1 MASEFDAVR
10 NRKKQGAD
18 ARARVLARASNPNPV
33 SGNAESEFAAVR
45 NRTADIIPSDTETL
59 RNETNPMARDF
70 MGNGLK
76 NIINNV
82 QEEAINREKNRL
94 KLPPSLI
101 IGPGFIENS
110 TFTQATQ
117 GNRDA
122 IGTYRAATGKT
133 IKPLSAYEQ
142 WMDGLDQDIKR
153 FPAIAP
159 LRPISGGIVKLLLD
173 TKPGQFTTRFSGQMG
188 SAVTGDKPYYDVT
201 TGNAIADKVA
211 DITGSL
217 AGLAAS
223 GVNPGAPGVQGQN
236 LITAPLEAAEGV
248 LATRAGN
255 ALTNTIS
262 RQAARIPG
270 VSAGTADRF
279 TRGALTGAAAGAVGN
294 TAIGINRD
302 ETTSREMLHNAAV
315 GAAFGAGGEALAQ
328 GVEAGVRALFK
339 KNGIPDSEVSEIL
352 SLPVGRKDARINSA
366 TARSVQQAGEEAIT
380 NPYTFG
386 LPEGLPQTRRNM
398 ANAAEGRGEIQQ
410 INARLQELESQYGQ
424 RVIDEY
430 KYLKQSRD
438 NRGGVSQGQLQRTPE
453 GEVIGRTGRT
463 SQNPLWYQE
472 FYQANGKVPSNKDL
486 YKLAQERVD
495 NGFRDEAGQVPSWRQ
510 TSGYD
515 EEVAAY
521 TAARDNLRTGV
532 QELDPA
538 LRVTDQPLVSSRLK
552 QEGAA
557 PRVNDKSINKQ
568 KTFNINDPAVP
579 KFMRMR
585 QTRQEAANAK
595 TSLAEIQRIAPEVEA
610 DEIVKS
616 IRQPRV
622 RDRVYKYLDEAEK
635 AARERIQKR
644 KNNLNSNPM
653 PEWKDWSI
661 IGAAKMGKG
670 TIKFADWTE
679 EMVKE
684 VGESFR
690 PHAEKTYRAAKE
702 ELRKQERLATKEGE
716 AAAKFNAQDIGD
728 ADTFAA
734 KISNKASKR
743 RTSFAQKIE
752 KIRSQ
757 FEDDVQSLAGLEKRI
772 TGRVA
777 SAEDS
782 LYKKARLYKGAPEKA
797 HQIVKQRLGPVITAA
812 EKAGY
817 TSDDLGKYALAV
829 HAKDVNAAGYKSG
842 FTNKEIEAVINKY
855 GSSSEMETARKELVQ
870 VGKDMMKELV
880 DSGVVSKE
888 LADVLDN
895 RWQNYIPLF
904 RAFDETPEAFAGGLS
919 KSLANV
925 ASPLKALKG
934 SEKKVVDPLENMVRN
949 IFQTVNA
956 AERNRVATEISK
968 LAKKDVDENFIRRL
982 SPDEQVGRKN
992 VVNVKE
998 NGENVK
1004 YEVEPEVYRAL
1015 MNLDKESGNMLMNIL
1030 SKPAS
1035 LLRAGATLTPEFSLR
1050 NPMRDI
1056 LQAYVVSKSGFNP
1069 ITDFGVGLIQSIS
1082 KGKLYQEWIDN
1093 LGAYGNVLSMDRNI
1107 HRKALES
1114 VLKEKPSKKF
1124 INIVTGKA
1132 FINVLR
1138 AITDVTESATK
1149 VGEYRAALRK
1159 GVSPQEA
1166 AYRSRDLMD
1175 FARAGSGIRQANRI
1189 VAFLNA
1195 NIQGKSKLVR
1205 AIKEDPI
1212 GTTTRMIVSTT
1223 LPTIGIYALN
1233 SRYANEK
1240 QKETISE
1247 SPDWMRDTFWLVA
1260 IPGTD
1265 TVARIP
1271 KPFDIAPLF
1280 SNLPE
1285 RAMEYTEEN
1294 DKDAFDGFVNRM
1306 LGDAALPAQITGL
1319 WPFIEGMSN
1328 YSFFR
1333 QGPIIPQ
1340 REQGLEY
1347 KDQYDPVRT
1356 TETARFLAGVAS
1368 TLTGDKGAF
1377 KNFSSPRIMDSTL
1390 QGLTAGLGNY
1400 ATTATDAI
1408 LKKTGLVDRPNA
1420 PEKRA
1425 EQLPFVKAFTVDPL
1439 QSTKSIE
1446 KLYDMKEK
1454 LSSQKASAK
1463 LNEKEFT
1470 RNSDLKVLEKAA
1482 KKLSQIN
1489 ADIREIEK
1497 DKTMSSHEK
1506 RIQIEPLLSE
1516 RNQIARNTMKGFPE

>member
-1 MASEFDAVR
+1 MAESFIQK
-10 NRKKQGAD
+10 RKRELGMVAD
-18 ARARVLARASNPNPV
+18 SAPASNSNSNSNLSFIQKRKMELGMIEDTRASLPSVIKNVATSDVTKDFVNK
-33 SGNAESEFAAVR
+33 GLNYAGQEMQRKAA
-45 NRTADIIPSDTETL
+45 
-59 RNETNPMARDF
+59 
-70 MGNGLK
+70 
-76 NIINNV
+76 
-82 QEEAINREKNRL
+82 NRENNRI

-101 IGPGFIENS
+101 VGPGFIENS
-110 TFTQATQ
+110 TFAQATQ

-142 WMDGLDQDIKR
+142 WMEGIDKDVER

-159 LRPISGGIVKLLLD
+159 VKPLAQGIAGLVLD
-173 TKPGQFTTRFSGQMG
+173 NKPGQFTTRTFGQIG

-201 TGNAIADKVA
+201 TGNATADKVA
-211 DITGSL
+211 DITGGIGGIAAL
-217 AGLAAS
+217 AI
-223 GVNPGAPGVQGQN
+223 NPAAPGIQGQN

-279 TRGALTGAAAGAVGN
+279 TRGALSGAAAGAVGN
-294 TAIGINRD
+294 TAMGINQD
-302 ETTSREMLHNAAV
+302 QTSGQEMLHNAGL
-315 GAAFGAGGEALAQ
+315 GAAFGAGGDLLIRGVGAGIGRGRTRGATPTEDTLALPLGRGDQRMAQ
-328 GVEAGVRALFK
+328 AGQRSSLARGDDAIVNPTDWAPEPLGLPAGRNSTFV
-339 KNGIPDSEVSEIL
+339 GES
-352 SLPVGRKDARINSA
+352 SLPV
-366 TARSVQQAGEEAIT
+366 
-380 NPYTFG
+380 
-386 LPEGLPQTRRNM
+386 
-398 ANAAEGRGEIQQ
+398 
-410 INARLQELESQYGQ
+410 Q
-424 RVIDEY
+424 RVG
-430 KYLKQSRD
+430 SRP
-438 NRGGVSQGQLQRTPE
+438 G
-453 GEVIGRTGRT
+453 
-463 SQNPLWYQE
+463 
-472 FYQANGKVPSNKDL
+472 
-486 YKLAQERVD
+486 
-495 NGFRDEAGQVPSWRQ
+495 
-510 TSGYD
+510 
-515 EEVAAY
+515 
-521 TAARDNLRTGV
+521 
-532 QELDPA
+532 
-538 LRVTDQPLVSSRLK
+538 SSREPV
-552 QEGAA
+552 Q
-557 PRVNDKSINKQ
+557 RVSESSINRQ
-568 KTFNINDPAVP
+568 QTFDINDPAVP
-579 KFMRMR
+579 KYLRVR
-585 QTRQEAANAK
+585 QQRLEAANAK
-595 TSLAEIQRIAPEVEA
+595 ASNAELQRITPEIEA
-610 DEIVKS
+610 EEIVRT
-616 IRQPRV
+616 IQQPRV
-622 RDRVYKYLDEAEK
+622 RDRVYNYLDQAEK
-635 AARERIQKR
+635 AARERINKR
-644 KNNLNSNPM
+644 KNNLNSNPL
-653 PEWKDWSI
+653 PEWGDRTI

-684 VGESFR
+684 FGEKFR
-690 PHAEKTYRAAKE
+690 PHAESTYRASKE
-702 ELRKQERLATKEGE
+702 ELRKQERLATKEGDD
-716 AAAKFNAQDIGD
+716 AVRFNSQDIGD
-728 ADTFAA
+728 ADTFSA
-734 KISNKASKR
+734 KISKDVNKR
-743 RTSFAQKIE
+743 RTSFSQKIE
-752 KIRSQ
+752 RIRTQ
-757 FEDDVQSLAGLEKRI
+757 FEDDVQSLAGLEKRV

-777 SAEDS
+777 SAENS
-782 LYKKARLYKGAPEKA
+782 LYKKARLFKGAPEKA
-797 HQIVKQRLGPVITAA
+797 NQIVKQRLAPVVTAA

-817 TSDDLGKYALAV
+817 TADDIGKYALAV

-842 FTNKEIEAVINKY
+842 FTDKEIAAVIQKY
-855 GSSSEMETARKELVQ
+855 GSEEMEAARKELVQ

-880 DSGVVSKE
+880 DSGVISKE

-895 RWQNYIPLF
+895 RWKNYIPLF
-904 RAFDETPEAFAGGLS
+904 RAFEDTPEAFAGGLS

-925 ASPLKALKG
+925 ASPIKALKG

-956 AERNRVATEISK
+956 SERNKVAMEISK

-982 SPDEQVGRKN
+982 GPDEQVGRKN
-992 VVNVKE
+992 VINVKE
-998 NGENVK
+998 NGESVK

-1069 ITDFGVGLIQSIS
+1069 ITDFGAGLIQSIS

-1114 VLKEKPSKKF
+1114 VLKEKPSKK
-1124 INIVTGKA
+1124 IVNIFTGKA
-1132 FINVLR
+1132 FINMLR
-1138 AITDVTESATK
+1138 TITDVTESATK

-1223 LPTIGIYALN
+1223 LPTLGIYALN
-1233 SRYANEK
+1233 SRFANEK

-1280 SNLPE
+1280 ANLPE
-1285 RAMEYTEEN
+1285 RALEFTKEN
-1294 DKDAFDGFVNRM
+1294 DPDAFDGFVNRM

-1356 TETARFLAGVAS
+1356 TETARFLAGVVNKA
-1368 TLTGDKGAF
+1368 TDGKGAF
-1377 KNFSSPRIMDSTL
+1377 KNFSSPRIMDSTI

-1408 LKKTGLVDRPNA
+1408 LKKTGLVDRPNP
-1420 PEKRA
+1420 PEKRM

-1446 KLYDMKEK
+1446 KMYDTKEK
-1454 LSSQKASAK
+1454 LSSQKASAN
-1463 LNEKEFT
+1463 LNEEAFT
-1470 RNSDLKVLEKAA
+1470 RNRDLKVLEKAT
-1482 KKLSQIN
+1482 KKISKIN
-1489 ADIREIEK
+1489 ASIRDIEA
-1497 DKTMSSHEK
+1497 DKTMSSAEK
-1506 RIQIEPLLSE
+1506 RRQIEPLLSE
-1516 RNQIARNTMKGFPE
+1516 RNQIARTTMQGFPK

>member
-18 ARARVLARASNPNPV
+18 AKARVLARASNPNV
-33 SGNAESEFAAVR
+33 GGVNAESEFAAVR
-45 NRTADIIPSDTETL
+45 NRTADISPPTL
-59 RNETNPMARDF
+59 LDNVKSALTSPGVKDF
-70 MGNGLK
+70 VNKGL
-76 NIINNV
+76 NYAG
-82 QEEAINREKNRL
+82 QEMQRQAAEREKNRL

-110 TFTQATQ
+110 TFGQATQ

-122 IGTYRAATGKT
+122 IGIYKAATGKM
-133 IKPLSAYEQ
+133 IKPLTEYEQ
-142 WMDGLDQDIKR
+142 RMEEIQRTTQEHPYLKPLQPIAEWGTGLMSNTDTGNFINR
-153 FPAIAP
+153 TIGT
-159 LRPISGGIVKLLLD
+159 GGSMIV
-173 TKPGQFTTRFSGQMG
+173 GE
-188 SAVTGDKPYYDVT
+188 KPYYNTT
-201 TGNAIADKVA
+201 TGNATADKVA
-211 DITGSL
+211 DITGMVGGIAGMAFNPAAPGVKGQNL
-217 AGLAAS
+217 LTGPLAAAEAGLA
-223 GVNPGAPGVQGQN
+223 
-236 LITAPLEAAEGV
+236 
-248 LATRAGN
+248 TRTGN

-270 VSAGTADRF
+270 VSAGTADRL
-279 TRGALTGAAAGAVGN
+279 TRGALSGAAAGAIGN
-294 TAIGINRD
+294 TAIGINQD
-302 ETTSREMLHNAAV
+302 QTTGEEMLHNAAL
-315 GAAFGAGGEALAQ
+315 GAAFGAGGDLLIRGVGAGARAVTGRGNNATQAADTLALPLGRGDQRMAQ
-328 GVEAGVRALFK
+328 AGQRSNLARNEDAIVNPTDWTPEPLGLPAGRNSTFIGESPLPAQRV
-339 KNGIPDSEVSEIL
+339 GARPGASREPVQRVSE
-352 SLPVGRKDARINSA
+352 S
-366 TARSVQQAGEEAIT
+366 
-380 NPYTFG
+380 
-386 LPEGLPQTRRNM
+386 
-398 ANAAEGRGEIQQ
+398 
-410 INARLQELESQYGQ
+410 
-424 RVIDEY
+424 
-430 KYLKQSRD
+430 
-438 NRGGVSQGQLQRTPE
+438 
-453 GEVIGRTGRT
+453 
-463 SQNPLWYQE
+463 
-472 FYQANGKVPSNKDL
+472 
-486 YKLAQERVD
+486 
-495 NGFRDEAGQVPSWRQ
+495 
-510 TSGYD
+510 
-515 EEVAAY
+515 
-521 TAARDNLRTGV
+521 
-532 QELDPA
+532 
-538 LRVTDQPLVSSRLK
+538 
-552 QEGAA
+552 
-557 PRVNDKSINKQ
+557 SINRQ
-568 KTFNINDPAVP
+568 RNFDINDPAVP
-579 KFMRMR
+579 EFMRVR
-585 QTRQEAANAK
+585 QARIEAANARK
-595 TSLAEIQRIAPEVEA
+595 IPTETQRVAPEVEVN
-610 DEIVKS
+610 EIVRN
-616 IRQPRV
+616 IQQPRI
-622 RDRVYKYLDEAEK
+622 RDRVYNYLDEAEK

-644 KNNLNSNPM
+644 KNNLNSNPL
-653 PEWKDWSI
+653 PEWRDWSI
-661 IGAAKMGKG
+661 VGAAKMGKG
-670 TIKFADWTE
+670 TIKFADWAE

-684 VGESFR
+684 VGENFR
-690 PHAEKTYRAAKE
+690 PHAEKVYRASKE

-716 AAAKFNAQDIGD
+716 AAVKFNSQDIGD

-743 RTSFAQKIE
+743 RTNFSQKIE

-757 FEDDVQSLAGLEKRI
+757 FEDDVISLAGLEKRV

-782 LYKKARLYKGAPEKA
+782 IYKKARLYKGAPEKA

-817 TSDDLGKYALAV
+817 TSDDLGRYALAV

-855 GSSSEMETARKELVQ
+855 KVSEEMETARKELVQ

-888 LADVLDN
+888 LAGVLDN
-895 RWQNYIPLF
+895 RWENYIPLF

-925 ASPLKALKG
+925 ASPVKALKG

-956 AERNRVATEISK
+956 SERNKVAMEISK

-982 SPDEQVGRKN
+982 APDEQVGRKN
-992 VVNVKE
+992 VITVKE
-998 NGENVK
+998 NGESVK

-1035 LLRAGATLTPEFSLR
+1035 ILRAGATLTPEFSLR

-1056 LQAYVVSKSGFNP
+1056 LQAYVTSNSGFNP
-1069 ITDFGVGLIQSIS
+1069 LTDFGAGLIQSIT

-1124 INIVTGKA
+1124 VNIVTGKS

-1138 AITDVTESATK
+1138 TITDVTESATK

-1195 NIQGKSKLVR
+1195 NIQGKSKIVR
-1205 AIKEDPI
+1205 AIKDDPI
-1212 GTTTRMIVSTT
+1212 GTTTRMIVSAT
-1223 LPTIGIYALN
+1223 LPTLGIYALN
-1233 SRYANEK
+1233 SRFANEK

-1280 SNLPE
+1280 ANLPE
-1285 RAMEYTEEN
+1285 RALEFTKEN
-1294 DKDAFDGFVNRM
+1294 DPNAFDGFVNRM

-1356 TETARFLAGVAS
+1356 TETARFLAGLVNKA
-1368 TLTGDKGAF
+1368 TDGKGAF
-1377 KNFSSPRIMDSTL
+1377 KNFSSPRIMDSTI

-1408 LKKTGLVDRPNA
+1408 LKKTELVDRPNP
-1420 PEKRA
+1420 PEKRM
-1425 EQLPFVKAFTVDPL
+1425 EQMPFVKAFTVDPL

-1446 KLYDMKEK
+1446 KLYDTKEK
-1454 LSSQKASAK
+1454 LSKEKASAK
-1463 LNEKEFT
+1463 LNENDFSRK
-1470 RNSDLKVLEKAA
+1470 RDLKTLEKAA
-1482 KKLSQIN
+1482 KKLSSIN

-1497 DKTMSSHEK
+1497 DKTMSAREK
-1506 RIQIEPLLSE
+1506 RVRIEPLLSE
-1516 RNQIARNTMKGFPE
+1516 RNQIARDTMKGFPK

>member
-18 ARARVLARASNPNPV
+18 AKARVLARASNPNV
-33 SGNAESEFAAVR
+33 GGGNAESEFAAVR
-45 NRTADIIPSDTETL
+45 NRTADISPPTL
-59 RNETNPMARDF
+59 LDNVKSALTSPGVKDF
-70 MGNGLK
+70 VNKGL
-76 NIINNV
+76 NYAG
-82 QEEAINREKNRL
+82 QEMQRQAAEREKNRL

-110 TFTQATQ
+110 TFAQATQ

-122 IGTYRAATGKT
+122 IGTYRAATGQT

-142 WMDGLDQDIKR
+142 WMEGIDKDVER

-159 LRPISGGIVKLLLD
+159 VKPLAQGIAGLVLD
-173 TKPGQFTTRFSGQMG
+173 NKPGQFTTRTFGQIG

-201 TGNAIADKVA
+201 TGNATADKVA
-211 DITGSL
+211 DITGGIGGIAAL
-217 AGLAAS
+217 AI
-223 GVNPGAPGVQGQN
+223 NPAAPGIQGQN
-236 LITAPLEAAEGV
+236 LITGPLAAAEAG

-270 VSAGTADRF
+270 VSAGTAERF
-279 TRGALTGAAAGAVGN
+279 TRGALSGAAAGAVGN
-294 TAIGINRD
+294 TAIGINQD
-302 ETTSREMLHNAAV
+302 QTSGQEMLHNAGL
-315 GAAFGAGGEALAQ
+315 GAAFGAGGDLLIRGVGAGISRGRTRGATLPEETLALPLGRGDQRMAQAGQRSSLARGDDAIVNPTDWKPEPLGLPAGRNSTFIGEAPIPAQ
-328 GVEAGVRALFK
+328 RVGARPGTSREPVQR
-339 KNGIPDSEVSEIL
+339 VSE
-352 SLPVGRKDARINSA
+352 S
-366 TARSVQQAGEEAIT
+366 
-380 NPYTFG
+380 
-386 LPEGLPQTRRNM
+386 
-398 ANAAEGRGEIQQ
+398 
-410 INARLQELESQYGQ
+410 
-424 RVIDEY
+424 
-430 KYLKQSRD
+430 
-438 NRGGVSQGQLQRTPE
+438 
-453 GEVIGRTGRT
+453 
-463 SQNPLWYQE
+463 
-472 FYQANGKVPSNKDL
+472 
-486 YKLAQERVD
+486 
-495 NGFRDEAGQVPSWRQ
+495 
-510 TSGYD
+510 
-515 EEVAAY
+515 
-521 TAARDNLRTGV
+521 
-532 QELDPA
+532 
-538 LRVTDQPLVSSRLK
+538 
-552 QEGAA
+552 
-557 PRVNDKSINKQ
+557 SINRQ
-568 KTFNINDPAVP
+568 QNFNINDPAVP
-579 KFMRMR
+579 EFMRVR
-585 QTRQEAANAK
+585 QARLDAANAK
-595 TSLAEIQRIAPEVEA
+595 VAKVEQQRITPEVEA
-610 DEIVKS
+610 EEIVRT
-616 IRQPRV
+616 IQQPRV
-622 RDRVYKYLDEAEK
+622 RDRVYNYLDEAEK

-644 KNNLNSNPM
+644 KNNLNSNPL

-684 VGESFR
+684 VGENFR

-716 AAAKFNAQDIGD
+716 TAVKFNSQDIGD

-743 RTSFAQKIE
+743 RTNFSQKIE

-757 FEDDVQSLAGLEKRI
+757 FEDDVISLAGLEKRV

-817 TSDDLGKYALAV
+817 TSDDLGRYALAV

-842 FTNKEIEAVINKY
+842 FTNKEIEEVISKY
-855 GSSSEMETARKELVQ
+855 EGSEEMETARKALVQ

-888 LADVLDN
+888 LASVLDN
-895 RWQNYIPLF
+895 RWENYIPLF
-904 RAFDETPEAFAGGLS
+904 RAFDDTPEAFAGGLS

-925 ASPLKALKG
+925 ASPVKALKG

-968 LAKKDVDENFIRRL
+968 LAKIDTDGNFIRKL
-982 SPDEQVGRKN
+982 KKSEQVGRKN

-998 NGENVK
+998 DGKSVK

-1015 MNLDKESGNMLMNIL
+1015 MNLDKESSTMMMNIL

-1069 ITDFGVGLIQSIS
+1069 ITDFGAGLIQSIS
-1082 KGKLYQEWIDN
+1082 KGKLYQEWIEN

-1124 INIVTGKA
+1124 VNVVTGKA
-1132 FINVLR
+1132 FINMLR
-1138 AITDVTESATK
+1138 TITDVTESATK

-1159 GVSPQEA
+1159 GATPQEA
-1166 AYRSRDLMD
+1166 AYRARDLMD

-1195 NIQGKSKLVR
+1195 NIQGKSKLIR
-1205 AIKEDPI
+1205 AIKENPM
-1212 GTTTRMIVSTT
+1212 GTTARMISGVTI
-1223 LPTIGIYALN
+1223 PTVGFFISNHYL
-1233 SRYANEK
+1233 ANET
-1240 QKETISE
+1240 QRQTIDDAA
-1247 SPDWMRDTFWLVA
+1247 DWMKDTFWLWAV
-1260 IPGTD
+1260 PNTD
-1265 TVARIP
+1265 VVARIP
-1271 KPFDIAPLF
+1271 KPFDIAPIF
-1280 SNLPE
+1280 ANLPE
-1285 RAMEYTEEN
+1285 RALKFAYEN
-1294 DKDAFDGFVNRM
+1294 DREAFDGFAKRA
-1306 LGDAALPAQITGL
+1306 LKDAAVPAQITAL
-1319 WPFIEGMSN
+1319 WPFIEGMAN

-1333 QGPIIPQ
+1333 EGPIIPQ
-1340 REQGLEY
+1340 REQGLKY

-1356 TETARFLAGVAS
+1356 TETAKFLAGISSAV
-1368 TLTGDKGAF
+1368 TGDEGPL
-1377 KNFSSPRIMDSTL
+1377 KNFSSPRIMDNTI

-1400 ATTATDAI
+1400 ATSAI
-1408 LKKTGLVDRPNA
+1408 DSMLKGVGLVDRPDA
-1420 PEKRA
+1420 PEKRL
-1425 EQLPFVKAFTVDPL
+1425 EQLPFAKAFLVDPL
-1439 QSTKSIE
+1439 QSTKSSE
-1446 KLYDMKEK
+1446 KLYDLKDK
-1454 LSSQKASAK
+1454 LSSDKASAK
-1463 LNEKEFT
+1463 LNKEDFS
-1470 RNSDLKVLEKAA
+1470 RKRDLKTLEKAA
-1482 KKLSQIN
+1482 KKLSGIN

-1497 DKTMSSHEK
+1497 DKTMSAREK
-1506 RIQIEPLLSE
+1506 RVRIEPLLSE
-1516 RNQIARNTMKGFPE
+1516 RNQIARDTMKGFPK